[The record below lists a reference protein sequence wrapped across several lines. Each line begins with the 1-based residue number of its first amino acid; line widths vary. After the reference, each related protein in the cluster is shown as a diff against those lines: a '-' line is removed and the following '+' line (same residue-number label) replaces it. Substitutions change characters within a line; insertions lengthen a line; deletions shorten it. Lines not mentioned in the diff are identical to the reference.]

1 MTAASALPA
10 LALLLL
16 AAPAAAQDYP
26 FRPVPFPD
34 VRLDDAFWRPRIET
48 NRTVT
53 IPYAFEQCEQ
63 TSRIENFRV
72 AGGLSDAAWE
82 GGYGFNDS
90 DVSKVIEG
98 ASYCLTVADDPALEQ
113 YLSDLVALYEAAQ
126 EDDGY
131 LYTNLTARDT
141 IPPGTRVN
149 CAPSA
154 ERWDDIGMAHELY
167 NAGHMYEAAVAHWQA
182 TGDRRLLEVAR
193 RNADLVCA
201 VFGPDGRHD
210 PPGHQEIE
218 LGLAKLYRAT
228 GDPKYLAQ
236 ARFFLEQRGRP
247 RPDRPSYGPYSQDHA
262 PVLEQDEA
270 VGHAVRA
277 NYMYAAMADVA
288 ALGDDAAYLAAIDR
302 IWQNVVEHKL
312 YLTGGV
318 GASGAGEAYGADDE
332 LPNRTA
338 YAETC
343 AAIANVYWN
352 HRMFLLHGEARFID
366 VMERSLYNGVISGV
380 ALDGRSFFYPNPLA
394 STGEHARSP
403 WFGCACC
410 PSNITRFLAS
420 VGGYAYAV
428 RDDALY
434 VNLFAAGEAR
444 AEVAGG
450 EVGLRVSTDYPWD
463 GAVRLELDPGAEPRE
478 FELRLRIPGW
488 AREQPVPSGLY
499 SFADAAAAPARQRL
513 ALAGGAAGAWS
524 RAEVAEDGYL
534 VLRRRW
540 SRGDA
545 VELEL
550 PMPVRRVVAAERV
563 AADRGRVALQRGPLV
578 YCFEHPDVPGGKV
591 HNLVLPDDA
600 PLTAV
605 PARPA
610 GPDSGDPLDGT
621 RVIDGE
627 ALATRWEG
635 SGEDR
640 RVVSERV
647 KVTAIPYAWWAHRG
661 RGEMAVWLARSE
673 EAASPLP
680 APTLASSARAS
691 ASGGEVRALNDQ
703 REPASSGDH
712 THPFLHWWPRKGT
725 TEWVQY
731 DFAAPAEV
739 SRVQVYWFDDT
750 GRGECRLPASW
761 RLLARGPDEE
771 DWTPVTVA
779 GGFPVHLDR
788 YDEVGFAARE
798 VAALRLEVQ
807 LQEGRA
813 AGIHEWRVD

>member
-1 MTAASALPA
+1 MTAASARLFLPA
-10 LALLLL
+10 FTLLLF

-34 VRLDDAFWRPRIET
+34 VRLDDGFWRPRIET

-72 AGGLSDAAWE
+72 AGGLSERPWE
-82 GGYGFNDS
+82 GGFGFNDS

-98 ASYCLTVADDPALEQ
+98 AAYCLTVADDPALEQ

-126 EDDGY
+126 EGDGY
-131 LYTNLTARDT
+131 LYTFQTARAT
-141 IPPGTRVN
+141 IPEGTHVA
-149 CAPSA
+149 CAPHA

-167 NAGHMYEAAVAHWQA
+167 NAGHMYEAAVAYWQA
-182 TGDRRLLEVAR
+182 TGDRRLLDVAR
-193 RNADLVCA
+193 RNADLVCE

-228 GDPKYLAQ
+228 GDAKYLEQ

-247 RPDRPSYGPYSQDHA
+247 REDRPSYGPYSQDHA
-262 PVLEQDEA
+262 PVLEQDAA

-288 ALGDDAAYLAAIDR
+288 ALGEDAAYLAAIDR
-302 IWQNVVEHKL
+302 IWRNVADHKL

-352 HRMFLLHGEARFID
+352 HRMFLLHGDARYVD

-380 ALDGRSFFYPNPLA
+380 ALDGKSFFYPNPLA

-434 VNLFAAGEAR
+434 VNLYAAGEAR
-444 AEVAGG
+444 AAVAGG

-463 GAVRLELDPGAEPRE
+463 GAVRVEVDPGEAPRD
-478 FELRLRIPGW
+478 FELRLRLPGW
-488 AREQPVPSGLY
+488 AREQPVPSDLY
-499 SFADAAAAPARQRL
+499 TFTGAPAPPARHRSV
-513 ALAGGAAGAWS
+513 AAGAAAGEWT
-524 RAEVAEDGYL
+524 AATADDHGYL

-550 PMPVRRVVAAERV
+550 PMPVRRVLAAERV

-578 YCFEHPDVPGGKV
+578 YCLEHPDVPGGQV
-591 HNLVLPDDA
+591 HNLLLPDDA

-605 PARPA
+605 PARSTDGVLA
-610 GPDSGDPLDGT
+610 GT

-635 SGEDR
+635 AGDAR
-640 RVVSERV
+640 RLLSERV

-661 RGEMAVWLARSE
+661 RGEMAVWLARE
-673 EAASPLP
+673 EAAAFPLP
-680 APTLASSARAS
+680 APTLASAARAS

-703 REPASSGDH
+703 REPGSSGDH

-731 DFAAPAEV
+731 DFNAPAEV

-750 GRGECRLPASW
+750 GRGECRVPASW
-761 RLLARGPDEE
+761 RLLARAPGEE
-771 DWTPVTVA
+771 GWTPVAVA

-788 YDEVGFAARE
+788 YDEVRFAARE
-798 VAALRLEVQ
+798 VTALRLEVQ
-807 LQEGRA
+807 LQEGWA